1 MFEEYPDIL
10 SAGEALEA
18 LRVGENSLYQLLNS
32 GKLKAY
38 KNGRNW
44 LIPKEAMRQFVI
56 EQAKMMYPA
65 GFLSSN
71 PCVFYTAACSYSTT
85 PF

>member
-18 LRVGENSLYQLLNS
+18 LRVGENSLYRLLNS

-38 KNGRNW
+38 KTGRNW

-65 GFLSSN
+65 GFLSSS
-71 PCVFYTAACSYSTT
+71 P
-85 PF
+85 